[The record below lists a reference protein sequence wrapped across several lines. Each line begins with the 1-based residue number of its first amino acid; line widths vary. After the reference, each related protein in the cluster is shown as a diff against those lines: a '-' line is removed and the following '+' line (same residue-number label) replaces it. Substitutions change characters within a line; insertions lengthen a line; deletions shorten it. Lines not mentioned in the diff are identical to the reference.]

1 MHNSNRVIRR
11 DERYDNKILRLN
23 ETLFS
28 NANGYIGV
36 RGTLEEGVP
45 ADFSTMRGMYLAGVY
60 ETIPM
65 KQAESLCNLIEEKQT
80 MLNVADTQSIDLYI
94 CGERFDMGTGELI
107 SNQRILDMD
116 QGFTSREIVW
126 KSPLGNT
133 VKIVTK
139 RVAHLDIPQL
149 FTIEYS
155 VKSLDFDGEI
165 VFDSWHIAD
174 VKNYSD
180 PTDPRLAS
188 ESSSY
193 LEVTS
198 SEVVGDVTLCVS
210 RTKVSGISIAS
221 ASAHLL
227 FGEDDHIEVCDNDN
241 DKRLCSY
248 IKAHICQDQEI
259 SLLKFCTFSDSLRC
273 DDPKND
279 AHKVLLDAMKKVG
292 TDGKGLKDLYDRQ
305 SAILKEF
312 WLRSGMEIMGDEDL
326 NLSMSFNMYELFCSA
341 PRTPGYS
348 MAAKGL
354 TGEGYEGHYFW
365 DTEMY
370 ALPFFT
376 LTDTD
381 LAKNILHFR
390 YKTLDKARE
399 NAVLLGH
406 KKGALYPWRT
416 ITGQECSG
424 YFPSGT
430 AAYHINGAVSY
441 AIVQYY
447 LTTGDKDFILKEGA
461 EILIETSRLWLDT
474 GNFDR
479 KGNFVINEVTG
490 PDEYT
495 CMVDNNFY
503 TNCMAAHGMKWT
515 LKLLKKY
522 EDTPEI
528 ISLKQRL
535 CLTDMELSDIKKAAD
550 NIYLPYDEELG
561 INPQDDSFLQKPIW
575 DLEATPKEEFPLLLH
590 YHPLHLYRYQVCK
603 QADTVLA
610 HFLFPDSADKTTQEK
625 SFRYYEKITTHDS
638 SLSTC
643 VFSMQASRLGLF
655 DEAVSY
661 LGDSAKL
668 DLLNLHGNS
677 SDGVHTANMGGS
689 YMAFVFG
696 FGGVKITEEGLSIN
710 PFLPGTVTGY
720 SFKFGYFGRLLQLSI
735 NEKEMV
741 VELISGDEISFEHK
755 GKTYTING
763 GEKCSIKQ

>member
-65 KQAESLCNLIEEKQT
+65 KQAESLCNLIEKKQT
-80 MLNVADTQSIDLYI
+80 MLNVADTQSIDLCI

-107 SNQRILDMD
+107 SNQRILNMD

-188 ESSSY
+188 ESPSY

-755 GKTYTING
+755 GKTYTITG

>member
-1 MHNSNRVIRR
+1 MHISNRVIRR
-11 DERYDNKILRLN
+11 DENYDNKTLRLN

-65 KQAESLCNLIEEKQT
+65 KQAESLCNLVEQKQT

-94 CGERFDMGTGELI
+94 CGERFDMGTGELL
-107 SNQRILDMD
+107 SNQRVLDMD
-116 QGFTSREIVW
+116 NGFTSREILW

-139 RVAHLDIPQL
+139 RMAHLAMPSL

-155 VKSLDFDGEI
+155 VTSMDFDGEI

-174 VKNYSD
+174 VTNYSD
-180 PTDPRLAS
+180 PNDPRLAA
-188 ESSSY
+188 ESPSY
-193 LEVTS
+193 LTVTCAEAIGES
-198 SEVVGDVTLCVS
+198 TLCVS
-210 RTKVSGISIAS
+210 KTGVSNIGIAS
-221 ASAHLL
+221 ATSNILL
-227 FGEDDHIEVCDNDN
+227 GEDDHIGVYDNTD
-241 DKRLCSY
+241 DKRICSY
-248 IKAHICQDQEI
+248 IKAHISEGQEI
-259 SLLKFCTFSDSLRC
+259 RLIKFSTFSDSLKSE
-273 DDPKND
+273 DPGKD
-279 AHKVLLDAMKKVG
+279 ALADLQDALEEVEADGSGLAGLYQKQ
-292 TDGKGLKDLYDRQ
+292 TD
-305 SAILKEF
+305 ILKKF
-312 WLRSGMEIMGDEDL
+312 WDQSGMEIMGDDDL
-326 NLSMSFNMYELFCSA
+326 DLAMSFNMYQLFCSA

-376 LTDTD
+376 LTDSD
-381 LAKNILHFR
+381 LARNILYFR
-390 YKTLDKARE
+390 YKTLDKARQ
-399 NAVLLGH
+399 NAGLIGH

-416 ITGQECSG
+416 ITGEECSG

-447 LTTGDKDFILKEGA
+447 LSTGDEQFILKEGA
-461 EILIETSRLWLDT
+461 EILIEISRLWLDT
-474 GNFDR
+474 GNYDR
-479 KGNFVINEVTG
+479 KGRFVINEVTG

-495 CMVDNNFY
+495 CMTDNNFY
-503 TNCMAAHGMKWT
+503 TNCAAAHGMNWT

-522 EDTPEI
+522 ADTPEI

-535 CLTDMELSDIKKAAD
+535 CLTDRELAEIEKAAA

-561 INPQDDSFLQKPIW
+561 INPQDDSFLQKPLW
-575 DLEATPKEEFPLLLH
+575 DIAATPKEEFPLLLH

-610 HFLFPDSADKTTQEK
+610 HFLFPRSADAQTMEK

-643 VFSMQASRLGLF
+643 VFSMQASRLGLY
-655 DEAVSY
+655 DEAVRY
-661 LGDSAKL
+661 FGDSAKL

-689 YMAFVFG
+689 YMAFIYG
-696 FGGVKITEEGLSIN
+696 FGGVRIDEDGLEIN
-710 PFLPGTVTGY
+710 PFLPGTLKGY
-720 SFKFGYFGRLLQLSI
+720 AFKFKYLGRLI
-735 NEKEMV
+735 KVTVDEKETV
-741 VELISGDEISFEHK
+741 VQLLFGEELKFRR
-755 GKTYTING
+755 GKDLYTLCG
-763 GEKCSIKQ
+763 GEKCIIKQ

>member
-1 MHNSNRVIRR
+1 
-11 DERYDNKILRLN
+11 
-23 ETLFS
+23 
-28 NANGYIGV
+28 
-36 RGTLEEGVP
+36 
-45 ADFSTMRGMYLAGVY
+45 
-60 ETIPM
+60 
-65 KQAESLCNLIEEKQT
+65 
-80 MLNVADTQSIDLYI
+80 
-94 CGERFDMGTGELI
+94 
-107 SNQRILDMD
+107 
-116 QGFTSREIVW
+116 
-126 KSPLGNT
+126 
-133 VKIVTK
+133 
-139 RVAHLDIPQL
+139 
-149 FTIEYS
+149 
-155 VKSLDFDGEI
+155 
-165 VFDSWHIAD
+165 
-174 VKNYSD
+174 
-180 PTDPRLAS
+180 
-188 ESSSY
+188 
-193 LEVTS
+193 
-198 SEVVGDVTLCVS
+198 
-210 RTKVSGISIAS
+210 
-221 ASAHLL
+221 
-227 FGEDDHIEVCDNDN
+227 
-241 DKRLCSY
+241 
-248 IKAHICQDQEI
+248 
-259 SLLKFCTFSDSLRC
+259 
-273 DDPKND
+273 
-279 AHKVLLDAMKKVG
+279 MKKVG

-326 NLSMSFNMYELFCSA
+326 NLSMSFNMYQLFCSA

-399 NAVLLGH
+399 NAALLGH

-424 YFPSGT
+424 YFPSGS

-447 LTTGDKDFILKEGA
+447 LTTGDKDYILKEGA

-474 GNFDR
+474 GNYDR

-515 LKLLKKY
+515 IKLLEKY
-522 EDTPEI
+522 SDTAEI

-535 CLTDMELSDIKKAAD
+535 CLTDKELSDIKKAAD

-610 HFLFPDSADKTTQEK
+610 HFLFPESADKTTQEK

-643 VFSMQASRLGLF
+643 VFSMQASRLGLY

-696 FGGVKITEEGLSIN
+696 FGGVRITEEGLSIN

-735 NEKEMV
+735 NEKEIV
-741 VELISGDEISFEHK
+741 VTLISGDEISFKHGE
-755 GKTYTING
+755 KTYTITG
-763 GEKCSIKQ
+763 GEKCIIKR